1 VNCPLCH
8 QSSGQQVRER
18 ISAQILRD
26 RYRKRYGSEIKHLYS
41 GETLEMRQCDHC
53 DLIYYHPLVSGD
65 EAFYNSLQHQ
75 PWYYVDEKPEFH
87 HAAAL
92 IPDHASVL
100 ETGSG
105 RGNFS
110 KILSGRHIQYTGL
123 DFSVKAKEM
132 AAKDGVS
139 IINDSIQHYSLTHK
153 NAYDVACSFQVLEHV
168 EDIHGFIQAQ
178 VDCLKPGG
186 LLIIGVPAENAY
198 IAKSFDL
205 ILNMPPHHLSRYT
218 DACLSK
224 IADVFSLELQGVWHE
239 PLQPHHYFDY
249 TYTLSIT
256 AIRKMLGIPYRSL
269 ESGILP
275 KILKAFAWLPG
286 KGLSQGLHAQ
296 NVPAGHT
303 VVAAYRKP
311 L

>member
-1 VNCPLCH
+1 MNCPLCH
-8 QSSGQQVRER
+8 QSSGQQVREQ
-18 ISAQILRD
+18 ISAVILRD
-26 RYRKRYGSEIKHLYS
+26 RYRSRYGSEIQHLYPQD
-41 GETLEMRQCDHC
+41 TVEMRQCDHC

-87 HAAAL
+87 HAVAL
-92 IPDHASVL
+92 IPENASVL

-110 KILSGRHIQYTGL
+110 KFLKAKSIHYTGL
-123 DFSVKAKEM
+123 DFSAHAKAL
-132 AAKDGVS
+132 AAKDGIE
-139 IINDSIQHYSLTHK
+139 IINESIQSYSASHPESF
-153 NAYDVACSFQVLEHV
+153 DVACSFQVLEHV
-168 EDIHGFIQAQ
+168 EDIHGFIKSQLA
-178 VDCLKPGG
+178 CLKPGG

-198 IAKSFDL
+198 ISKSFDL
-205 ILNMPPHHLSRYT
+205 ILNMPPHHLSRYS
-218 DACLSK
+218 DLCLSK
-224 IADVFSLELQGVWHE
+224 IASQFSLTLESIWHE

-256 AIRKMLGIPYRSL
+256 SVRKFLGIPYRSL
-269 ESGILP
+269 ESGLLP
-275 KILKAFAWLPG
+275 KIVKALAWLPG
-286 KGLSQGLHAQ
+286 KWLSHGLHQQ